1 MSKSTEKAS
10 IFALTLFVVGALLA
24 IAFGVG
30 YLVGKI
36 LL

>member
-1 MSKSTEKAS
+1 MSRTSEKLSVIVLAVVVVC
-10 IFALTLFVVGALLA
+10 ALMAV
-24 IAFGVG
+24 AFGVG

>member
-1 MSKSTEKAS
+1 MRPTSEKVSA
-10 IFALTLFVVGALLA
+10 IALVAAVVVALLA

>member
-1 MSKSTEKAS
+1 MTRATEKAS
-10 IFALTLFVVGALLA
+10 VFALALFVVGALLA

>member
-1 MSKSTEKAS
+1 MGHTTEKLSA
-10 IFALTLFVVGALLA
+10 IALAVFVVVALMA
-24 IAFGVG
+24 VSFGVG

>member
-1 MSKSTEKAS
+1 MGRKTEKLNV
-10 IFALTLFVVGALLA
+10 FALALIALSAFLA